1 MQSIPLLFN
10 GILQMHPQSP
20 NAKHYLQASSICFS
34 LGELEPVTS
43 YNSERFAIPSTH
55 LVLHMAA
62 GFGSGALARKNY
74 EVPLEDNDP
83 GAKEPVRNS
92 IAKKCE
98 RVRINNALKPH
109 VYPRMTHN
117 MTIHHT
123 SKHTEFQS
131 WYKVNIPIMAR
142 HRNLFLWLLDSF
154 RALCSTQTLWKYD
167 GNSPIRKGWKHHG

>member
-1 MQSIPLLFN
+1 MQSIHCCSMEYYKCIPKAQTQNITFKLPPSVFLLGNLSRWLPTTPRGSPSRRPTLCSTWQRVSVLSTRTKKLRGAPWRQWPWSQRTSKKFN
-10 GILQMHPQSP
+10 
-20 NAKHYLQASSICFS
+20 C
-34 LGELEPVTS
+34 
-43 YNSERFAIPSTH
+43 
-55 LVLHMAA
+55 
-62 GFGSGALARKNY
+62 
-74 EVPLEDNDP
+74 
-83 GAKEPVRNS
+83 
-92 IAKKCE
+92 KKCE

-131 WYKVNIPIMAR
+131 WYKVNIPMMAR